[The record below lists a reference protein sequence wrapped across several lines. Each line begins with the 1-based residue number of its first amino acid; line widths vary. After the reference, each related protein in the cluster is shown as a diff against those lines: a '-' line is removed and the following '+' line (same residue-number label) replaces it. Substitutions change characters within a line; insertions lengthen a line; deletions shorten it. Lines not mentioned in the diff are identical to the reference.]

1 MYNGAYGTSQL
12 IRILVDER
20 YEIQF
25 ANIQD
30 QKASQYLKQFRVL
43 DQLDKELPIEYNLED
58 YCVSIDKVSISKQN
72 YYLVIAA
79 MRHPECKNCK
89 EILMDTTTGLYNRN
103 FWEQIKNDISFYPR
117 PYNFSLI
124 IIDVDNMKAINDVF
138 GHLTGDRVIEIV
150 GHAIK
155 NNIREDRDI
164 GIRYGGDEF
173 IVLLANNCQDAAGKV
188 IEKIRKDID
197 KRALKE
203 KLNIQVSVGVAH
215 NKQIADLE
223 EMIKR
228 ADKYLYKEKETKRD
242 NKERKRKMYDM
253 MKQIAEV
260 DRKLDKKKMERNNSL
275 NSSEL
280 LELSERLDKLIEEY
294 LEYV

>member
-58 YCVSIDKVSISKQN
+58 YCVSIDKVSISNQN

-103 FWEQIKNDISFYPR
+103 FGSK
-117 PYNFSLI
+117 
-124 IIDVDNMKAINDVF
+124 
-138 GHLTGDRVIEIV
+138 
-150 GHAIK
+150 
-155 NNIREDRDI
+155 
-164 GIRYGGDEF
+164 
-173 IVLLANNCQDAAGKV
+173 
-188 IEKIRKDID
+188 
-197 KRALKE
+197 
-203 KLNIQVSVGVAH
+203 
-215 NKQIADLE
+215 
-223 EMIKR
+223 
-228 ADKYLYKEKETKRD
+228 
-242 NKERKRKMYDM
+242 
-253 MKQIAEV
+253 
-260 DRKLDKKKMERNNSL
+260 
-275 NSSEL
+275 
-280 LELSERLDKLIEEY
+280 
-294 LEYV
+294 